1 LGDTIARSGNVG
13 IRAGVS
19 GRGGTVV
26 LSGLHERWDLHSVQ
40 VIGLGSLRFVGYV
53 AVTGALLVTYAT
65 LALAPLFVLFGTWDR
80 YRRRAE
86 ADRAVAAR

>member
-1 LGDTIARSGNVG
+1 
-13 IRAGVS
+13 
-19 GRGGTVV
+19 
-26 LSGLHERWDLHSVQ
+26 